1 MCSCRGISSD
11 RTTCPA
17 DRGSR
22 DRDLRAEL
30 QLDGG
35 AILVIV
41 VGLLRTIGAGLIVVA
56 ILVGLSNVTDPEGVP
71 FFLVFVF
78 LAVLA
83 SFADRERF
91 GWIEPP
97 EGDRERSVRG

>member
-1 MCSCRGISSD
+1 
-11 RTTCPA
+11 
-17 DRGSR
+17 
-22 DRDLRAEL
+22 
-30 QLDGG
+30 
-35 AILVIV
+35 VIV
-41 VGLLRTIGAGLIVVA
+41 VDLLPTIGAGLVVVA

-71 FFLVFVF
+71 FFLVFVV

>member
-17 DRGSR
+17 DRGSL
-22 DRDLRAEL
+22 DRDLREH
-30 QLDGG
+30 
-35 AILVIV
+35 
-41 VGLLRTIGAGLIVVA
+41 R
-56 ILVGLSNVTDPEGVP
+56 GVP
-71 FFLVFVF
+71 FFLVFVV

>member
-1 MCSCRGISSD
+1 
-11 RTTCPA
+11 
-17 DRGSR
+17 
-22 DRDLRAEL
+22 
-30 QLDGG
+30 
-35 AILVIV
+35 V
-41 VGLLRTIGAGLIVVA
+41 VVA

-71 FFLVFVF
+71 FFLVFVV